1 MLRVVVIVFAAA
13 FFAPVFWA
21 GPQNATARALLA
33 DTSSY
38 ALHINDA
45 GQAAG
50 SSVVGGV
57 EYATEWS
64 GGNVLNRGRLGDLP
78 GSMANFPNDMNHAG
92 KAVRYSVFTVPELST
107 WAMMLL
113 GFAGLGAV
121 DSWPSQER

>member
-1 MLRVVVIVFAAA
+1 MSIIHRRWWFRIRRARGELGRGKCCGVVVIVFAAA
-13 FFAPVFWA
+13 LFAPVVWA

-78 GSMANFPNDMNHAG
+78 GSRANFPNDMNHAG
-92 KAVRYSVFTVPELST
+92 
-107 WAMMLL
+107 
-113 GFAGLGAV
+113 
-121 DSWPSQER
+121 